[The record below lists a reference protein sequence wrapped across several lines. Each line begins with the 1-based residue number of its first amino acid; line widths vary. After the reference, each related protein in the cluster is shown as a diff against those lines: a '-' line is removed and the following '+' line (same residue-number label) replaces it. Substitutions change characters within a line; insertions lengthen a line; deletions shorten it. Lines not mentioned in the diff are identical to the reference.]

1 MALNLVG
8 TLRESNYDSLTQVW
22 QKATGAAGSKLD
34 DSESLFYT
42 LTVGEFAVPFETLPQ
57 MIKSVGID
65 MSPRYGLTYLEAPL
79 LLIPTDIFPDRPQA
93 LENWYMQ
100 RFYGEYFSGN
110 ANRSFFFLSE
120 GYLNFGPVGVVLTMI
135 AWGLFLGA
143 AENYSRRMRKEPG
156 AALLY
161 ALTLAFVFRGIAGHF
176 GSWVSALSSQAIGIA
191 VIGLWVANG
200 RILGTFDWR
209 PAVGNHSKSS
219 ATASP

>member
-1 MALNLVG
+1 MV
-8 TLRESNYDSLTQVW
+8 
-22 QKATGAAGSKLD
+22 
-34 DSESLFYT
+34 
-42 LTVGEFAVPFETLPQ
+42 
-57 MIKSVGID
+57 KSVGID
-65 MSPRYGLTYLEAPL
+65 MSPRYGLTYLQAPL
-79 LLIPTDIFPDRPQA
+79 LLVPTDIFPHRPQA

-100 RFYGEYFSGN
+100 TFYGEYFSGN

-143 AENYSRRMRKEPG
+143 AENYSRRMRGEPG

-191 VIGLWVANG
+191 IIGVWIANG
-200 RILGTFDWR
+200 RICGTFNR
-209 PAVGNHSKSS
+209 RAAASNLANNS
-219 ATASP
+219 AIVSRYT

>member
-1 MALNLVG
+1 LNLVG
-8 TLRESNYDSLTQVW
+8 TLRESNYESLAQAW

-34 DSESLFYT
+34 DSESFFYT

-65 MSPRYGLTYLEAPL
+65 MSPRYGLTYLQAPL
-79 LLIPTDIFPDRPQA
+79 LLVPTDIFPQRPQA

-100 RFYGEYFSGN
+100 TFYGEYFSGN

-143 AENYSRRMRKEPG
+143 AENYSRRMRGEPG

-191 VIGLWVANG
+191 IIGVWIANG
-200 RILGTFDWR
+200 RIFGAFNWR
-209 PAVGNHSKSS
+209 PVVGNNANNS
-219 ATASP
+219 AMTPPYQ